1 MRKSREVNLTELYWN
16 GSQQILHYYHGY
28 KCSIDILPRS
38 ITRDLSEIIEKPSEL
53 AMDHT
58 IWLLERFGVYS
69 PNLRDQL
76 QENQQKLLTS
86 KYDLY
91 RRPPAI

>member
-1 MRKSREVNLTELYWN
+1 MIIEIELRGMKDRQLTELYWN

-38 ITRDLSEIIEKPSEL
+38 ITRDLSEIIEKSSEL

-69 PNLRDQL
+69 PNLRPITR
-76 QENQQKLLTS
+76 EPTGVAYIKV
-86 KYDLY
+86 
-91 RRPPAI
+91 

>member
-1 MRKSREVNLTELYWN
+1 MKDRQLTELYWN
-16 GSQQILHYYHGY
+16 GSRQILHYYGY

-76 QENQQKLLTS
+76 QENQQELLTLT
-86 KYDLY
+86 YDLY